1 VDTLEI
7 QDQQTLRAQ
16 LAEANGKLDSLIG
29 DLKSIDDE
37 LEALATER
45 RQYELLRQ
53 ACDSL
58 DELSELGAAEMFW
71 GDRAE
76 HEKGARNI
84 VRVRQSLEE
93 FERRLNEI
101 EGRRGT
107 AMEAVREI
115 QAVIEILEED
125 LFDAQEQEERRK
137 LEWIVEREISELPA
151 RQQVMPWTRGGED
164 DRRFNKSLAASL
176 LISVLL
182 GLLLPQIDLPLP
194 EPWEVIDVPERL
206 AKLVREE
213 RPPAPPSTLQE
224 QRPEEKPPEPEPE
237 PEPEP
242 IEEPLTPTDS
252 PVLANSPEPKQAPQ
266 KAKKEQPPTK
276 GILAFKEKFANLASN
291 KPSARLGADARIS
304 GASDKAPGRP
314 ERSMVTTQAPGS
326 SGGINLAALSRDVGG
341 GGGGG
346 GQIAGVQ
353 LTRATSTIG
362 GSGGQDRPLSN
373 GAGAG
378 RTDEEIQI
386 VFDRHKAALYRLYN
400 RELRRDPTLQGQMVL
415 RIRIE
420 PNGSVSLCE
429 LQGTDMNAP
438 NLSSQVLARV
448 RTFDFGAKEDIPAV
462 TILYPIDFLPAT

>member
-1 VDTLEI
+1 MDTLEI

-29 DLKSIDDE
+29 DLRSIDDE

-84 VRVRQSLEE
+84 VRVRQSLDE
-93 FERRLNEI
+93 FEHRLNEI
-101 EGRRGT
+101 EGRRGA
-107 AMEAVREI
+107 AMEAVREV
-115 QAVIEILEED
+115 QAAIEILEDD

-194 EPWEVIDVPERL
+194 EPWEVVDVPERL

-213 RPPAPPSTLQE
+213 RPPPPPPSALQ
-224 QRPEEKPPEPEPE
+224 
-237 PEPEP
+237 
-242 IEEPLTPTDS
+242 
-252 PVLANSPEPKQAPQ
+252 
-266 KAKKEQPPTK
+266 
-276 GILAFKEKFANLASN
+276 
-291 KPSARLGADARIS
+291 
-304 GASDKAPGRP
+304 
-314 ERSMVTTQAPGS
+314 
-326 SGGINLAALSRDVGG
+326 
-341 GGGGG
+341 
-346 GQIAGVQ
+346 
-353 LTRATSTIG
+353 
-362 GSGGQDRPLSN
+362 
-373 GAGAG
+373 
-378 RTDEEIQI
+378 
-386 VFDRHKAALYRLYN
+386 
-400 RELRRDPTLQGQMVL
+400 
-415 RIRIE
+415 
-420 PNGSVSLCE
+420 
-429 LQGTDMNAP
+429 
-438 NLSSQVLARV
+438 
-448 RTFDFGAKEDIPAV
+448 
-462 TILYPIDFLPAT
+462 

>member
-1 VDTLEI
+1 VDTLEF
-7 QDQQTLRAQ
+7 QDQQALRTQLGETNDKLDGLLNDLRA
-16 LAEANGKLDSLIG
+16 
-29 DLKSIDDE
+29 IDDE
-37 LEALATER
+37 LEALASER
-45 RQYELLRQ
+45 HQYDLLRQ
-53 ACDSL
+53 VCDSL
-58 DELSELGAAEMFW
+58 DELGELDAARLFW
-71 GDRAE
+71 GERIE
-76 HEKGARNI
+76 CEKGAE
-84 VRVRQSLEE
+84 RVRQARESLEAFQARLGE
-93 FERRLNEI
+93 IDARR
-101 EGRRGT
+101 
-107 AMEAVREI
+107 EAVAVAVR
-115 QAVIEILEED
+115 QAQQEIEILEDD

-137 LEWIVEREISELPA
+137 LEWIVEREISALPA
-151 RQQVMPWTRGGED
+151 RRVVMPWTRGGED
-164 DRRFNKSLAASL
+164 DRRFNKALAASL
-176 LISVLL
+176 LVSMLL

-206 AKLVREE
+206 ARLVREE
-213 RPPAPPSTLQE
+213 RPPPPPTSTI
-224 QRPEEKPPEPEPE
+224 EEPPPEQKPPE

-242 IEEPLTPTDS
+242 IEEPLTPTDL

-266 KAKKEQPPTK
+266 KAEKKQTETK
-276 GILAFKEKFANLASN
+276 GILAFKEKFANLASST
-291 KPSARLGADARIS
+291 PSAKLGADARIS
-304 GASDKAPGRP
+304 SSGDLQAGRP

-326 SGGINLAALSRDVGG
+326 SGGINLAALSRGVG

-353 LTRATSTIG
+353 LTRASSTIG

-420 PNGSVSLCE
+420 PDGSVSLCE

-438 NLSSQVLARV
+438 NLSAQVLDRV
-448 RTFDFGAKEDIPAV
+448 RTFDFGAKEGIPAV
-462 TILYPIDFLPAT
+462 TILYPIDFLPAA